1 MHVVATRV
9 QQRGMPRVAS
19 RRRGEEELRVDH
31 ACCTCVADQIDL
43 LDAYTYQLDRP
54 AFTSVHLSNLLPRP
68 EAAGPMQTSME
79 HSLLRPLLASDF
91 APLLTPQAF
100 PATQLGREAS
110 GLSSSVT
117 TGVRGVQNHLPNC
130 EERAEVGRLKTLIEE
145 KAGIINQLRD
155 ENERLRRDLLGSRQE
170 QTREIR
176 GTTHSVWT
184 HPDRAMQEAGG
195 FVSPSGKVRKR
206 RATIYQTRFELEE
219 EAALVRFWFENRF
232 DYSIKSRCLWRLAQ
246 KQVTVSSICPVP
258 FLITQMNYLA

>member
-1 MHVVATRV
+1 M
-9 QQRGMPRVAS
+9 
-19 RRRGEEELRVDH
+19 RVDH

-43 LDAYTYQLDRP
+43 LDTYTYQLDRP
-54 AFTSVHLSNLLPRP
+54 AFTSVHLSNLFPRP

-117 TGVRGVQNHLPNC
+117 TGVRGVQIHLPNC

-246 KQVTVSSICPVP
+246 KQVTVSVSAPCHSSLLRFTSLDNPSW
-258 FLITQMNYLA
+258 